1 MRIFQNVNINFLAK
15 RKIFYMVSSSLILL
29 GIISFI
35 IRGLE
40 FGIDFQGGTEIGL
53 SFQKPVDISEVRNQ
67 INSIGLGQV
76 EVKTFGG
83 SKGVLVR
90 TELQVIPKNLFPK
103 IESNI
108 KSSINSILPNIE
120 FMTIEKTENSVTFK
134 FQNAD
139 TAKVISEKLL
149 ENGYQTTYTNDEQFG
164 KNVVVRVG
172 ISDWIKENIKGKF
185 SDNSFIVL
193 KEEQV
198 GPKIGEELKSDAAIA
213 IILAIISIMIYMTF
227 RFKFIFS
234 IGAGLALFHDVLITL
249 GLFSLLYGVL
259 DYLNLEISINVV
271 AAFLTLIG
279 FSINDTVIVFDRIRE
294 NMKIHKTASIEFNIN
309 HAINQTLPRTV
320 ITSLTVWSVTVILF
334 FLGGDVLRGFAFT
347 LFIGIIV
354 GTYSSIYVASAII
367 YDYSLKTKKK
377 IEF

>member
-294 NMKIHKTASIEFNIN
+294 NMKIHKTASVEFNIN

-367 YDYSLKTKKK
+367 YDYSLKTKKI

>member
-294 NMKIHKTASIEFNIN
+294 NMKIHKTASVEFNIN

>member
-1 MRIFQNVNINFLAK
+1 
-15 RKIFYMVSSSLILL
+15 MVSSSLILL

>member
-367 YDYSLKTKKK
+367 YDYSLKTKKI